1 MVAPFASQGG
11 PMSHTLLDSRIS
23 FQGKLIRLRT
33 DSVTSPSGR
42 AHRIEVVEHSGAV
55 AIVPIDSQDKVW
67 LVRQYRHPAG
77 EYLLEIPAGTLKQG
91 EDPGDCARRESQ
103 EEIGMA
109 PGELIP
115 LGAGFMAPG
124 YSTEFIHFFL
134 ARQLVPSALPPDED
148 EELAIE
154 TIALEELWAEV
165 GRGAI
170 RDIKTIAGVAL
181 ARQWLSR

>member
-1 MVAPFASQGG
+1 
-11 PMSHTLLDSRIS
+11 MSHIILDSKIN
-23 FQGKLIRLRT
+23 FQGKLIRIRT
-33 DSVTSPSGR
+33 DSVASPSGR
-42 AHRIEVVEHSGAV
+42 THQLEVVEHGGAV
-55 AIVPIDSQDKVW
+55 AIVPIDSQNNVW

-77 EYLLEIPAGTLKQG
+77 EYILEIPAGTLNPD
-91 EDPGDCARRESQ
+91 EDPADCAQRESQ

-134 ARQLVPSALPPDED
+134 ARQLTTAALEPDAD

-154 TIALEELWAEV
+154 IVALEDLWAEV

-170 RDIKTIAGVAL
+170 RDIKTIAGIAL
-181 ARQWLSR
+181 ARQRLSLEKGTSSPTLR